1 MHKEDLL
8 KYCRFYHGEKNNPY
22 EGDKA
27 LLWDYE
33 RVWVEDSANDS
44 DSISEYL
51 SDYLT
56 YGLRDFS
63 KFDKIPVTLSDV
75 IQSLCEK
82 RILNER
88 CRFRLQRV
96 LSEILQ
102 VAKGAIMRPLS
113 YFVMPVG
120 CVNC

>member
-1 MHKEDLL
+1 MHKDSLL
-8 KYCRFYHGEKNNPY
+8 KLCRYYHGEKNNPY

-63 KFDKIPVTLSDV
+63 KFDKIPVTLKAM
-75 IQSLCEK
+75 LF
-82 RILNER
+82 NHY
-88 CRFRLQRV
+88 
-96 LSEILQ
+96 
-102 VAKGAIMRPLS
+102 AKNAYSMKDAVSGFKEF
-113 YFVMPVG
+113 YQKYYK
-120 CVNC
+120 